1 LSLSHQA
8 ESSVPRPSLA
18 ETSGARLAFVAGRCN
33 VVKILPARPL
43 KQIAADGA
51 GGVVQH
57 GNHRHGFSGWRG
69 IDGGFLLKD
78 FRSRNLGNSGAR
90 QSPILNLGDVCAVSS
105 RHPQCGLSPNRRRL
119 GRCHNFGR
127 RRSIHDAC
135 RPARSRVA
143 TLRAVASFIAV
154 TSFSWSVATSV
165 ISGRLLWRGC
175 WRDPSYACHRKPNSI
190 GVFLLMVANTLG
202 AVPASTVMN

>member
-143 TLRAVASFIAV
+143 TLRAVASLIAV
-154 TSFSWSVATSV
+154 TSDAKCFTFKGHFY
-165 ISGRLLWRGC
+165 SGIC
-175 WRDPSYACHRKPNSI
+175 
-190 GVFLLMVANTLG
+190 
-202 AVPASTVMN
+202 PA